1 MPQLLR
7 TVLYTDA
14 EGRARFRD
22 EPIDLNEGSAATALS
37 PQAPSGGYQWRWSP
51 AGFESTF
58 HCTTQPQ
65 WLIVLQGRMEIGL
78 QDGSTRVFGPGEGF
92 LSADTLPAGAEF
104 DPTVHGHRSRA
115 LDGQPLVTM
124 FVRV

>member
-7 TVLYTDA
+7 AVLYTDA
-14 EGRARFRD
+14 DGRARFRD
-22 EPIDLNEGSAATALS
+22 EPIELSEGSAAAALS
-37 PQAPSGGYQWRWSP
+37 ALAPSGGFQWRWSP
-51 AGFESTF
+51 AGFESGF
-58 HCTTQPQ
+58 HCTTHPQ

-78 QDGSTRVFGPGEGF
+78 QDGSCRVFGPGEGF
-92 LSADTLPAGAEF
+92 LSADTLPAGAVF

-115 LDGQPLVTM
+115 LDGQPLQTL